1 MSEVWRKVSYAD
13 VLPVYEVSNRGNV
26 RRVDDP
32 NCEYWQLAE
41 YYVNVK
47 QDKRCCVVLDTTSG
61 KFKSV
66 EVAKLVALAFVD
78 NLSYNFEVS
87 HKDGNEFNNVPSNLV
102 VSVSDKP
109 VVNGS
114 KRVVELNSWRQFD
127 SISAAAK
134 ELGISTRSIG
144 RMVHGERDEVSGYRV
159 RFV

>member
-41 YYVNVK
+41 YYVNVDK
-47 QDKRCCVVLDTTSG
+47 DKRCCVVLDTVSG

-78 NLSYNFEVS
+78 NLSYDFEVS

-102 VSVSDKP
+102 VTVTEKP

-114 KRVVELNSWRQFD
+114 KRVVEINSGRQFD

-144 RMVHGERDEVSGYRV
+144 RMVHGERDEVSGYKV

>member
-1 MSEVWRKVSYAD
+1 MSEVWRKVSYTD

-32 NCEYWQLAE
+32 DCEYWQLAE
-41 YYVNVK
+41 YYVNVDM
-47 QDKRCCVVLDTTSG
+47 DKRCCVVLDTTSG

-78 NLSYNFEVS
+78 NLSYDFEVS
-87 HKDGNEFNNVPSNLV
+87 HKDGNKFNNVPSNLV
-102 VSVSDKP
+102 VSVSEKP

-114 KRVVELNSWRQFD
+114 KRVVELNSGREFD

-144 RMVHGERDEVSGYRV
+144 RMVHGERDEVSGYKV